1 MVSFG
6 LWFCLHVHRLGE
18 FRGLYVEPVAR
29 QADYRLEKIW
39 PETVVRNRVRAL
51 AARLDKKR
59 ETMLHHIA
67 CAPVCHGRVSKPPF
81 QAGYSLSPFEL
92 VGTGDGRAH
101 AAAEACDAAA
111 GLVSF
116 STSVRG
122 GADSF
127 PKLEVDR
134 LKSRLSRMSSG
145 VLTAT
150 RLIDA
155 EWTASK
161 IRFHRYMLT
170 LTYRPGELW
179 SPRHISDCLKKYRNW
194 ADKLGFKLS
203 YVWVSEVQQS
213 RYQRGSLL
221 GECVHYHL
229 LIWVSVRFVPPMAD
243 KQGWWIYGMSNRV
256 RVSRPV
262 KYMMKYASKGQ
273 SVVFPKGLRIHGCG
287 GLAESSRN
295 ERRWWLM
302 PRWVRVIFSIDDL
315 PFRCPG
321 GGIVSR
327 LTGEWLPSIWRI
339 YFEGSRVF
347 VSLRDDLLDFFS
359 VGRVRQ
365 LIEQGV
371 I

>member
-1 MVSFG
+1 M
-6 LWFCLHVHRLGE
+6 
-18 FRGLYVEPVAR
+18 
-29 QADYRLEKIW
+29 Q
-39 PETVVRNRVRAL
+39 
-51 AARLDKKR
+51 
-59 ETMLHHIA
+59 HHTA
-67 CAPVCHGRVSKPPF
+67 FASNNPTGRSD
-81 QAGYSLSPFEL
+81 SSSTCL
-92 VGTGDGRAH
+92 VGSFLSLFESPAELASGPVPGQAVACE
-101 AAAEACDAAA
+101 AAPAP
-111 GLVSF
+111 GLVPF
-116 STSVRG
+116 STSGQG
-122 GADSF
+122 GAADF

-134 LKSRLSRMSSG
+134 LQSRLNRMSSG

-170 LTYRPGELW
+170 LTYRPGALW
-179 SPRHISDCLKKYRNW
+179 SSLHISDCLRKYRNW

-203 YVWVSEVQQS
+203 YVWVSEIQEA

-229 LIWVSVRFVPPMAD
+229 LLWVPVRFVPPMAD
-243 KQGWWIYGMSNRV
+243 KQGWWSYGMSNRV

-273 SVVFPKGLRIHGCG
+273 SVEFPKGLRIHGCG
-287 GLAESSRN
+287 GLVESARN

-302 PRWVRVIFSIDDL
+302 PRWVRAIFSIDDL
-315 PFRCPG
+315 PFRCSG

-327 LTGEWLPSIWRI
+327 LTGEWLPSIWQIHFDHSRI
-339 YFEGSRVF
+339 F

-359 VGRVRQ
+359 LGRVNQ